1 MTTADGRRLARLFLE
16 SADPLCAGI
25 WYVCCLS
32 LSLGLHYDHN
42 QVTARTKSEK
52 NFNNKKGESNPRVS
66 SIVFITIL
74 AELAC
79 IMPVSVADSLE
90 SHA

>member
-1 MTTADGRRLARLFLE
+1 MFV
-16 SADPLCAGI
+16 
-25 WYVCCLS
+25 VC

>member
-1 MTTADGRRLARLFLE
+1 MKAVVAAFNQEKALVGAFSVITNHRMQFGCNFLKH
-16 SADPLCAGI
+16 
-25 WYVCCLS
+25 Y
-32 LSLGLHYDHN
+32 YDHN
-42 QVTARTKSEK
+42 QVTGRTKSEK
-52 NFNNKKGESNPRVS
+52 NFNNKKGESNPRVL